1 MTNANDIIEQ
11 LEKLEEELRKGIRED
26 THFGDS
32 YICGIADHLYRLQQQ
47 IKVDCDK
54 TSTIIQHEQQ

>member
-1 MTNANDIIEQ
+1 MMNANNIIVE
-11 LEKLEEELRKGIRED
+11 LEKLEEELRKGIREG
-26 THFGDS
+26 TYFGDS

-54 TSTIIQHEQQ
+54 PSTIISA